1 MSDLGFNKI
10 AGSILAT
17 GLALIGLNEA
27 SHAFFHQA
35 DHEKDGY
42 YIEVPDAPAP
52 GEAVVEE
59 GPRDYFTLISNADAA
74 AGKEVANKCT
84 QCHKFEPGAESTGPS
99 LFGMIGRKIAS
110 EPGFKYSTGAGSLT
124 AYSEANG
131 IWTYEL
137 FDHYIE
143 NPRKAV
149 PGTAMNFFGIKKQ
162 QDRSNLMAYLRTL
175 TSGEPLPL
183 PAPLPPPA
191 APAEGA
197 TPTDASAPAQG
208 EAGTPATTPAPGAAT
223 PAPAQ
228 PAQPAP
234 H

>member
-1 MSDLGFNKI
+1 MSDLGFNKV
-10 AGSILAT
+10 AGSVLAT

-27 SHAFFHQA
+27 SHALFHKA
-35 DHEKDGY
+35 HHEKDGY
-42 YIEVPDAPAP
+42 HIEVAETSTGP
-52 GEAVVEE
+52 GVAVVEE
-59 GPRDYFTLISNADAA
+59 GPRDYFALISNADAA

-99 LFGMIGRKIAS
+99 LYGIIGRRIAA
-110 EPGFKYSTGAGSLT
+110 EPSFKYTTGPGSLT
-124 AYSEANG
+124 AYGEANG
-131 IWTYEL
+131 TWSYEH

-143 NPRKAV
+143 NPKKAA
-149 PGTAMNFFGIKKQ
+149 PGTAMNFIGLKKQ

-191 APAEGA
+191 APSEGA
-197 TPTDASAPAQG
+197 VPTDASAPSQG
-208 EAGTPATTPAPGAAT
+208 EAGTAAPAPGQ

-228 PAQPAP
+228 PAPAP